1 METHNLVLF
10 LFLPVKLITKS
21 SVVVLEDVFCGFIG
35 EYFKF
40 KVIKWEICFHP
51 CYLNCFRKS
60 KALLYPGTLRFL

>member
-40 KVIKWEICFHP
+40 KVIKWEI
-51 CYLNCFRKS
+51 
-60 KALLYPGTLRFL
+60 